1 MGGLKSH
8 ELHGAKKYL
17 LLWTLSADLPKIHR
31 RPSLCSY
38 GLSPTIKYALDKASG
53 VKIIPSLEPGR
64 EGADR
69 PMLTCSEDGGL
80 WVKKQLLMSI
90 ALLI

>member
-1 MGGLKSH
+1 MGWFKSH
-8 ELHGAKKYL
+8 ELHGAKKHL
-17 LLWTLSADLPKIHR
+17 RLWTLSADLPKIHT
-31 RPSLCSY
+31 RPSLYSY
-38 GLSPTIKYALDKASG
+38 DLPPTIKYALDEASG
-53 VKIIPSLEPGR
+53 IKIIPFLELGR

-69 PMLTCSEDGGL
+69 PTLICSEDGSS